1 MPYCHLLGDILYH
14 KFICLSIFI
23 LLKFLDFI
31 FNKKLY
37 KKSTMT
43 DKNYQ
48 GLLIVDCTI
57 NLTELIFRYKYG
69 FKYLYLFYF
78 YDTILLVIV
87 C

>member
-1 MPYCHLLGDILYH
+1 
-14 KFICLSIFI
+14 
-23 LLKFLDFI
+23 
-31 FNKKLY
+31 
-37 KKSTMT
+37 MT

-48 GLLIVDCTI
+48 GLLIVDCNI